1 MICPRCHHH
10 QPDAPDCGRCGLVI
24 AKWNPDHAQRPRAP
38 DQPPLELSPRRP
50 GAPPAVPA
58 LALGAIVLV
67 VALAAGA
74 YLLLGTEEEPRQP
87 LVASSPSDLQVL
99 EKEAAEL
106 GCPRRIKA
114 PETIEEKAAG
124 DPLPA
129 DWLNDAAGWTRATA
143 PDRDPGAPM
152 VVYFGVPWC
161 KYAKAFERDVLADPT
176 VRAAL
181 RDHVRVRVNPEAG
194 DTESRVADDF
204 GVKVYPTVVLV
215 QGDGQRRRV
224 PVLRD
229 VGAEIMLGKAEDFVG
244 AVSAP

>member
-1 MICPRCHHH
+1 M
-10 QPDAPDCGRCGLVI
+10 
-24 AKWNPDHAQRPRAP
+24 
-38 DQPPLELSPRRP
+38 
-50 GAPPAVPA
+50 
-58 LALGAIVLV
+58 VLV

-74 YLLLGTEEEPRQP
+74 YLLLRPEEATPSA
-87 LVASSPSDLQVL
+87 VADTTPADLQAL

-114 PETIEEKAAG
+114 PETIAEKAAG

-143 PDRDPGAPM
+143 PDRDAGAPM

-161 KYAKAFERDVLADPT
+161 KYAKAFERDVLADPA

-194 DTESRVADDF
+194 DTESRLADEF

-215 QGDGQRRRV
+215 ESEGARRKV
-224 PVLRD
+224 AVLRD
-229 VGAEIMLGKAEDFVG
+229 VGAELMLGKSEDFLG
-244 AVSAP
+244 AIAAR